1 MSRPLAPNIMQ
12 YLTLEQ
18 RVLAFQRDPANDSFD
33 AVLGDVVRYQQQFN
47 PALARYWKGR
57 GFDAFRDNPA
67 DVPAVPTDVFRHV
80 RLASTEAGP
89 TRVFRTSGTTSGAR
103 GEHWRLSLGAYV
115 EGARDFFADMTG
127 LTAGS
132 CSFVKLVFDPDVV
145 TDSSLSFMVQQ
156 LEQTFAIDRSSWLLH
171 ADGADIAG
179 FDAALQQADRP
190 VVVFGTAFGFAH
202 LLDHWQPTGRLPA
215 GSIVVETGGF
225 KGKSREVPRDEL
237 YGWFETA
244 LGCAP
249 ERCLSEYSMSELSSQ
264 LYTRGI
270 ELGRPTALYRAPHWL
285 RVRAVDPMSL
295 QPLPAGET
303 GLLRFDD
310 LANTDS
316 VAAIQTSDLG
326 CVTPDG
332 VTLYGRAPG
341 ATPRGCSLAVEEI
354 IARRD
359 AP

>member
-1 MSRPLAPNIMQ
+1 MQ
-12 YLTLEQ
+12 YATLEK

-47 PALARYWKGR
+47 PALARYWAGR

-67 DVPAVPTDVFRHV
+67 DVPAVPTDVFRYV
-80 RLASTEAGP
+80 RLVSSEAEP
-89 TRVFRTSGTTSGAR
+89 TRVFRTSGTTHGAR
-103 GEHWRLSLGAYV
+103 GEHWRLSLDAYV
-115 EGARDFFADMTG
+115 QGARDFFAEMTRLPPG
-127 LTAGS
+127 LCG
-132 CSFVKLVFDPDVV
+132 FIKLVFDPEVV

-156 LEQTFAIDRSSWLLH
+156 LEQTFATGCSPWLLH

-179 FDAALQQADRP
+179 FDAALQTSDRP
-190 VVVFGTAFGFAH
+190 MVVFGTAFGFAH
-202 LLDHWQPTGRLPA
+202 LLDNWRPKGRLPE
-215 GSIVVETGGF
+215 GSVVVETGGF
-225 KGKSREVPRDEL
+225 KGKSREVPREEL
-237 YGWFETA
+237 YAWFTKA

-264 LYTRGI
+264 LYSRGI
-270 ELGRPTALYRAPHWL
+270 ELGRPTGLYAAPHWL
-285 RVRAVDPMSL
+285 RVRAVDPMTL
-295 QPLPAGET
+295 QPLSPGET

-326 CVTPDG
+326 RVTADG
-332 VTLYGRAPG
+332 VELIGRAPG

-359 AP
+359 TP